1 MFFGEPRHYLFKAPM
16 ETAEQISRLTWPLL
30 CRHVQHFFPQAWL
43 PEVEEIAFFQLGEM
57 EEVFAVRGACNLVGA
72 WEASL
77 SPFFRQPD
85 AQRHFASLRPMEVT
99 PEDLRRLTADM
110 EEAVAALYKEA
121 IAAAYR
127 KRRWGKE
134 AELRCPPED
143 LDVAKIFCTVPDFP
157 RLVPYH
163 FVPPQF
169 RAFDLLWLCKRM
181 DWAHEVLVH
190 VYG

>member
-1 MFFGEPRHYLFKAPM
+1 MFFGEPKHYLFKAPM

-57 EEVFAVRGACNLVGA
+57 EEVFAFHGARDLVDA

-121 IAAAYR
+121 ITTACR
-127 KRRWGKE
+127 KRRWGKAVE
-134 AELRCPPED
+134 CGKPPEG
-143 LDVAKIFCTVPDFP
+143 LDMGVNFFARPDFP
-157 RLVPYH
+157 RLTPYN
-163 FVPPQF
+163 FTLPQF
-169 RAFDLLWLCKRM
+169 RVFDLLWIYKRI
-181 DWAHEVLVH
+181 DWKRETLIH